1 MEYSARRRADASTS
15 AMPAARSAATI
26 SGSGLGTLH
35 DPTSAS
41 RAQAGA
47 VWRHMH
53 RDRERG
59 ATGPAASRAGNLRW
73 ADGRGTSR
81 AGGFGGCG
89 SGRAAPAAAAAVAP
103 RETRPAIVTVDDDP
117 DVSRAV
123 ARDLRR
129 RYGERHRIVRAESGE
144 AGLDA
149 LRQMK
154 LRGDLVAMILADYR
168 MPQLNGIEF
177 LERAMDIY
185 PGARRALL
193 TAYAD
198 TGAAIEAINVVDL
211 DYYLLKP
218 WDPPEEKLYPVVDS
232 LLETWMSSDHKP
244 VPETKVVG
252 HRWSARSS
260 QVREFLARNQVPY
273 RWYSTDQPEGRR
285 LLEAAGA
292 DGDHLPVV
300 IAADGTVLTEPSEPD
315 LASHVGLATTPSAD
329 FYDLIV
335 VGGGPAG
342 LGAAVY
348 GASEGLRTV
357 LVERTATGGQA
368 GQSSR
373 IENYLGFPDGVSGAQ
388 LTDRARR
395 QAAKFG
401 AEILTTRE
409 VAGLDPAGS
418 ARTITFADGTAISA
432 HTVILASGVT
442 YRQLAAPGLGELTG
456 RGVYYGSALTEAT
469 SCAGQDIY
477 IVGGANS
484 AGQAA
489 VYLASKARS
498 VTILVRG
505 NSLTKSMSHYLI
517 EQVESIPSIK
527 VRTCTEVAAAQGT
540 DHLEQLTLRDAT
552 TGATETVPAEY
563 LFVFIGAAPLT
574 GWLDN
579 VLLRDDHGFV
589 LTGPDLLTDGNPPP
603 GWPLER
609 PPYHLETSV
618 PGVFAA
624 GDVRAESAKRV
635 ASAVGEG
642 AMAVMLVHRYLEM
655 P

>member
-1 MEYSARRRADASTS
+1 M
-15 AMPAARSAATI
+15 
-26 SGSGLGTLH
+26 
-35 DPTSAS
+35 
-41 RAQAGA
+41 
-47 VWRHMH
+47 
-53 RDRERG
+53 
-59 ATGPAASRAGNLRW
+59 
-73 ADGRGTSR
+73 
-81 AGGFGGCG
+81 
-89 SGRAAPAAAAAVAP
+89 
-103 RETRPAIVTVDDDP
+103 TVDDDP
-117 DVSRAV
+117 EVSRAV

-129 RYGERHRIVRAESGE
+129 QYGEQHRIVRAESGE
-144 AGLDA
+144 AALDA

-154 LRGDLVAMILADYR
+154 LRGDLVAVILADYR

-177 LERAMDIY
+177 LEQAMDIY

-198 TGAAIEAINVVDL
+198 TGAAIDAINVIDL

-232 LLETWMSSDHKP
+232 LLEAWQSEDHRP

-260 QVREFLARNQVPY
+260 EVREFLARSQVPY
-273 RWYSTDQPEGRR
+273 RWYSTDQPEGHR
-285 LLEAAGA
+285 LLEAAQA
-292 DGDHLPVV
+292 DAQRLPMV
-300 IAADGTVLTEPSEPD
+300 ITPDGNVLIEPSEPD
-315 LASHVGLATTPSAD
+315 LARHVGLATTPSTD

-335 VGGGPAG
+335 IGGGPAG

-388 LTDRARR
+388 LTGRARR
-395 QAAKFG
+395 QAHKFG
-401 AEILTTRE
+401 AEVLTARE
-409 VAGLDPAGS
+409 VVGLEVTGS
-418 ARTITFADGTAISA
+418 ARTVHFADGTAISA
-432 HTVILASGVT
+432 HTVILATGVA
-442 YRQLAAPGLGELTG
+442 YRQLTAPGLPELTG
-456 RGVYYGSALTEAT
+456 RGVYYGAALTEAT
-469 SCAGQDIY
+469 SCADDDIY

-489 VYLASKARS
+489 VYFAKRARS
-498 VTILVRG
+498 VSLLVRAS
-505 NSLTKSMSHYLI
+505 SLRRSMSHYLI
-517 EQVESIPSIK
+517 EQVANNPAID
-527 VRTCTEVAAAQGT
+527 VCTCCEVVAADGS
-540 DHLEQLTLRDAT
+540 DHLEHLTLRDSN
-552 TGATETVPAEY
+552 TGATRKVPAQY

-574 GWLDN
+574 DWLDG
-579 VLLRDDHGFV
+579 VVIRDGHGFV
-589 LTGPDLLTDGNPPP
+589 LAGPDLLEEGKPPP

-609 PPYHLETSV
+609 PPYHLESSV
-618 PGVFAA
+618 PGVFVA

-642 AMAVMLVHRYLEM
+642 AMAVMLVHRYLERV
-655 P
+655 